1 MDNSEH
7 PEADGCHYSTQH
19 DQVAEEVQV
28 EQGQY
33 LSESSRRDHL
43 AQSEWVHAEAS
54 SELGV
59 AFP

>member
-1 MDNSEH
+1 MRVALTPTIKASRLDNSEH

-33 LSESSRRDHL
+33 LSESSRRDHP
-43 AQSEWVHAEAS
+43 AEEWR
-54 SELGV
+54 
-59 AFP
+59 